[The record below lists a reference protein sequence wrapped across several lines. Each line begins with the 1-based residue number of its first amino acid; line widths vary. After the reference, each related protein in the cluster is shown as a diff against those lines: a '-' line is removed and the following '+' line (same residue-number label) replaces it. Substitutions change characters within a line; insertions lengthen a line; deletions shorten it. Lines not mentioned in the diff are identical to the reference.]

1 MREHLSIRLGDSVSQ
16 MRLDQAIASQVG
28 ISRSL
33 VAKLI
38 KQGDLKINGR
48 LPRKSDEVFAGDQ
61 VEILLP
67 DTSEKTLETPAE
79 LPILYEDADVVAVN
93 KPVGMAAHAAPG
105 WEGATVVGAL
115 LAKGC
120 QISTSGPKE
129 RCGVV
134 HRLDVGTSGVMVVA
148 KTELAFEALKRDFH
162 DRKVQK
168 IYHALV
174 QGYIEPAEGT
184 IEAPIGRHPSRDF
197 RMAVVEGGKSAISHY
212 RTLERFLG
220 ACLVQ
225 VHLETG
231 RTHQI
236 RVHMQAIQHCIV
248 GDPIYGGNPA
258 LAKQLGLKRQWLHA
272 VSLTFT
278 HPRTQ
283 KELTVNAPLTK
294 DLVVALEVLRSR
306 EGC

>member
-16 MRLDQAIASQVG
+16 MRLDQAIAVQVG

-38 KQGDLKINGR
+38 KRGDLKINGR

-61 VEILLP
+61 VEMLLP
-67 DTSEKTLETPAE
+67 DESPKSLETPAE
-79 LPILYEDADVVAVN
+79 LPILYEDADVVVVN

-148 KTELAFEALKRDFH
+148 KTELAFESLKRDFH

-184 IEAPIGRHPSRDF
+184 IEAAIGRHPSRDF
-197 RMAVVEGGKSAISHY
+197 RMAVVEGGKPAISHY

-220 ACLVQ
+220 ASLVQ

-236 RVHMQAIQHCIV
+236 RVHMQAIKHCIV
-248 GDPIYGGNPA
+248 GDPIYGGNPV

-278 HPRTQ
+278 HPRTR

-294 DLVVALEVLRSR
+294 DLAVALEVLRSR